1 MLVRPDAHVAYG
13 RQTVAEDRAAEL
25 GRAMDEILGLA
36 QSPNG
41 RGVGAGEV
49 IGAK

>member
-1 MLVRPDAHVAYG
+1 MLVRPDAHLVYR
-13 RQTVAEDRAAEL
+13 RQTVAEDCAAEL
-25 GRAMDEILGLA
+25 GRAMDGILRFA